1 MAFIIQFF
9 FNVNMS
15 SELNLVQRGEACKI
29 VGVDRA
35 NDLNFKHK
43 INASEVNF
51 SYNTF
56 SVPKNRK
63 DHIRSYCSYAS

>member
-1 MAFIIQFF
+1 
-9 FNVNMS
+9 MS
-15 SELNLVQRGEACKI
+15 SELNLVQRGEAYKI

-43 INASEVNF
+43 INASEVNL

-63 DHIRSYCSYAS
+63 DHIRFYCSMLPKEILAINL